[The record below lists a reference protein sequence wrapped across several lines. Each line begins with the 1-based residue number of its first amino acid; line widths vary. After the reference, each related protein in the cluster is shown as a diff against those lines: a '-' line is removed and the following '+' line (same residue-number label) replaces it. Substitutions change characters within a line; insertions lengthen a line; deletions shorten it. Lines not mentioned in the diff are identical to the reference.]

1 MTLMREC
8 TNCGCPEER
17 LFRDSYTG
25 VGLCISCLAPIIG
38 LINMTPSEGGD
49 NLMQLLNDQGD
60 TYIDNDNDDVHV
72 DVMKACKA
80 SLYNDPNR

>member
-1 MTLMREC
+1 MTLMRDC

-25 VGLCISCLAPIIG
+25 VDLCISCLAPIIG

-49 NLMQLLNDQGD
+49 NLKQLLMEDD
-60 TYIDNDNDDVHV
+60 IDPLNDNDDVHV
-72 DVMKACKA
+72 DVMKACQTR
-80 SLYNDPNR
+80 LYNDPNR